1 MINIKKY
8 TIENYNYELS
18 KKYCEKYNYE
28 TGNCYSNAFD
38 LMCKLKTKEYYIGY
52 VVHKNKKAIRHGFLI
67 IDNEI
72 IDSTPQEQYLLHT
85 IDYFIPCF
93 KVESKDMGDIFGKY
107 PYTSIVGFKKDE
119 EIEIIKYLQE
129 NDIFIKDTEV
139 LDILLGNSGA

>member
-1 MINIKKY
+1 MTNIKKY
-8 TIENYNYELS
+8 TMENYNYKLS
-18 KKYCEKYNYE
+18 KEYQEKYNHK
-28 TGNCYSNAFD
+28 TGDCYSNAFD
-38 LMCKLKTKEYYIGY
+38 LMCKLGVDEYYIGY

-72 IDSTPQEQYLLHT
+72 IDSTPQNPYLLHT

-93 KVESKDMGDIFGKY
+93 KVEFTDMGEILEKH

-129 NDIFIKDTEV
+129 NEIFIRDTEV
-139 LDILLGNSGA
+139 VAELLK